1 MWSSY
6 FLVACGVLLEVANI
20 LWNRAGRSSVLLI
33 PPILTFSGIWQFDLL
48 FQIKILITVLVFG
61 LHSARVVWGRQQ
73 IAEMR
78 KSHNE
83 G

>member
-33 PPILTFSGIWQFDLL
+33 PPILSSIGIWKFDLL
-48 FQIKILITVLVFG
+48 LPIKILITVLVFG
-61 LHSARVVWGRQQ
+61 FHVARVVWGRQH
-73 IAEMR
+73 IAEVR
-78 KSHNE
+78 KSQNE
-83 G
+83 N

>member
-20 LWNRAGRSSVLLI
+20 FWNRAGHSSVLLI
-33 PPILTFSGIWQFDLL
+33 PPILTSFGIWQFDLL
-48 FQIKILITVLVFG
+48 LPIKILITVLVFG
-61 LHSARVVWGRQQ
+61 FHVARVFWGRQHM
-73 IAEMR
+73 AEVR